1 MGRHRTHKST
11 ASRWLLPK
19 AKASNGSVSRFLT
32 RGAVSTSGM
41 TQVSFGRAIEMQTV
55 RSFLRSAISQQL
67 PSSRFGFE
75 VFDVGCT
82 CRHSACEACAWA
94 LSRVVTHRI
103 LAGQPRNLISL
114 EIDFAGTQG
123 WKLQL
128 RNFIDARRRDALRP
142 ANWRTISLHTWM
154 AQDGKV
160 RGMLTSTGPIP
171 SDLIDAFTRRWSIR
185 MRVVAAEEVRI
196 TIYRCIEPS
205 VICHDSGRRAG
216 SRLSIWPRR
225 ERAVRLRS
233 DQWATE
239 AMPVLIG

>member
-1 MGRHRTHKST
+1 
-11 ASRWLLPK
+11 
-19 AKASNGSVSRFLT
+19 
-32 RGAVSTSGM
+32 
-41 TQVSFGRAIEMQTV
+41 VSFGRAIEMQTV
-55 RSFLRSAISQQL
+55 RSFLPLAISQQQ
-67 PSSRFGFE
+67 PTSRFDFE
-75 VFDVGCT
+75 AFDLGCT

-103 LAGQPRNLISL
+103 LADQPRNLISV
-114 EIDFAGTQG
+114 EIDFAGTQA

-154 AQDGKV
+154 AQDGKA

-171 SDLIDAFTRRWSIR
+171 FDLIDAFTRRWSIR
-185 MRVVAAEEVRI
+185 MCVVAAEEVRI

-216 SRLSIWPRR
+216 ARLSIWPRR
-225 ERAVRLRS
+225 DRAFRLQS
-233 DQWATE
+233 DGRVIE